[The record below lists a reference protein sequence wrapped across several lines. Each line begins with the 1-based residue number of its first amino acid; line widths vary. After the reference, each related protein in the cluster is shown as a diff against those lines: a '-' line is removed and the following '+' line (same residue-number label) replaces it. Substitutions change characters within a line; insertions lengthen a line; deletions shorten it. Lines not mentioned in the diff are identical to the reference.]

1 MTRSHHE
8 SIIPALQVL
17 LSPLAGLLAAK
28 VVQIVTKG
36 GKK

>member
-1 MTRSHHE
+1 MRAHHE
-8 SIIPALQVL
+8 TIMPALQVL
-17 LSPLAGLLAAK
+17 LSPLAGFLAAK